1 MRNMNKLLKLFDKIP
16 ISSARKLGL
25 IFPTFLEAKLR
36 WEWYKINPNS
46 SFGWV
51 SFSLFPY
58 QFKHKIGMFSY
69 SNIISLGVTGD
80 KEIYDDHYIEID
92 KYNSIAGELIMFLS
106 MGHNPKNISTSPNIY
121 WADLYYG
128 DIILKNDVWVGQ
140 RVIIK
145 GGVEIGD
152 GAVIGAG
159 SIVTKDID
167 PYTIVAGSPARPIK
181 KRFDDDVIA
190 TLMKLRWWDLPH
202 DKLKEIIKQI
212 GPDNIKEFIRIV
224 QDKKFET
231 KINVVQQKL

>member
-1 MRNMNKLLKLFDKIP
+1 MNYIKLLKLFDKIS
-16 ISSARKLGL
+16 ISSAKKLGI
-25 IFPTFLEAKLR
+25 IFPRFLEAKLR

-58 QFKHKIGMFSY
+58 QFKHKIEMFSY
-69 SNIISLGVTGD
+69 SPIIGLVVTSN
-80 KEIYDDHYIEID
+80 KEIYDDHYIEIG
-92 KYNSIAGELIMFLS
+92 KYNSIADGLIMLLS
-106 MGHNPKNISTSPNIY
+106 MGHNEKNISTSPHIY

-128 DIILKNDVWVGQ
+128 DVILKNDVWVGA

-159 SIVTKDID
+159 SVVTKDVD
-167 PYTIVAGSPARPIK
+167 PYTIVAGVPAKPIK
-181 KRFDDDVIA
+181 KRFDDDVIE

-202 DKLKEIIKQI
+202 DELKEIIKQI

-224 QDKKFET
+224 QDKKFEN
-231 KINVVQQKL
+231 KINVV